1 MNVVSRIF
9 AAFWDV
15 PDYVRGQL
23 LTKYLVPTIIVALIY
38 LIILFFS
45 TKVVNILRNIYIVA
59 AVAIGVIA
67 YFRHNYA
74 LIWLCV
80 LSLVILGVV
89 KLIRHIFVT
98 VQQNRI
104 NARIEAK
111 ALAKARKRR
120 GSWHNKQ
127 GYSGEAKPII
137 DPDDLSDEKDEDTS
151 SESASDE
158 ADRLVLDESIHE
170 SLNSSDEGE
179 ASDSSDSSIPMN
191 RRQIMDAIMQLKEL
205 KDKGVLTEEEF
216 NKKKTDLY
224 EKMG

>member
-1 MNVVSRIF
+1 MNIVSRIF

-59 AVAIGVIA
+59 AVALGVIS
-67 YFRHNYA
+67 YFRRNYA
-74 LIWLCV
+74 MIWLCV
-80 LSLVILGVV
+80 LSLVILGIV

-127 GYSGEAKPII
+127 GYSGEAKPIV
-137 DPDDLSDEKDEDTS
+137 DPDDPDEEESPSDTS
-151 SESASDE
+151 SPSAE
-158 ADRLVLDESIHE
+158 ADRLVLDESLHE
-170 SLNSSDEGE
+170 SLDTQDDAA

>member
-23 LTKYLVPTIIVALIY
+23 LTKYLVPTVIVALIY

-45 TKVVNILRNIYIVA
+45 TRVVNILRNIYIVV
-59 AVAIGVIA
+59 AVAIGVIS
-67 YFRHNYA
+67 YFRRNYA
-74 LIWLCV
+74 MIWLCV

-98 VQQNRI
+98 VRQNRI

-127 GYSGEAKPII
+127 GYSGEAKPIV
-137 DPDDLSDEKDEDTS
+137 DPDDLSDDESKEDS
-151 SESASDE
+151 SSASAE
-158 ADRLVLDESIHE
+158 ADRLVLDESLHE
-170 SLNSSDEGE
+170 TLDNSDTDG
-179 ASDSSDSSIPMN
+179 ASDSSDSAIPMN

>member
-1 MNVVSRIF
+1 MSAVSRLF

-15 PDYVRGQL
+15 PDYVREQL
-23 LTKYLVPTIIVALIY
+23 LSKYLLPTIIVALIY

-45 TKVVNILRNIYIVA
+45 TKVVNILRDIYIVA

-67 YFRHNYA
+67 YFRRNYA
-74 LIWLCV
+74 MIWLCII
-80 LSLVILGVV
+80 SLIILGVV

-98 VQQNRI
+98 VRQNRI

-137 DPDDLSDEKDEDTS
+137 DP
-151 SESASDE
+151 SDE
-158 ADRLVLDESIHE
+158 ADDEESEISASAEADRIVLDESVNE
-170 SLNSSDEGE
+170 SVNHSDEDS
-179 ASDSSDSSIPMN
+179 ASDSSDSAIPMN

-216 NKKKTDLY
+216 NKKKTALY